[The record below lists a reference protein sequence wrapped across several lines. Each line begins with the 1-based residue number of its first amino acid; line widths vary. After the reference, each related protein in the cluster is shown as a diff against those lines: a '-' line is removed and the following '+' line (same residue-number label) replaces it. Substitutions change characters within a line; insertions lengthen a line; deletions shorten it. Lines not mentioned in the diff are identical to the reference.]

1 MIVGID
7 IGGSTTDAVILDNGQ
22 IHVVTIEANDPVAAA
37 AGALGKLVEVCGI
50 SLGKLSRVAATGAG
64 SRVLS
69 DSLFGL
75 PITKVNEFDAIG
87 IGGTSLAN
95 KENALVVSLGTGTA
109 IVSVT
114 GDKITHVSGTGLGG
128 GTLRGLSRH
137 MLGVSSLQTLE
148 SMAERGDLSRVDLTV
163 RDIAGGAI
171 GDLPPGTTAANFG
184 KVAADATSDDK
195 ALAIM
200 NMIVEVIGVL
210 AIASA
215 RACDQSDIVLTG
227 KLTRIF
233 RFMQNRRKLESVFGR
248 GMMIPEHA
256 DYATAIG
263 AARTALKPPNHAP

>member
-7 IGGSTTDAVILDNGQ
+7 IGGSTTDAVILDNGN

-37 AGALGKLVEVCGI
+37 AGALGKLIEVCGI
-50 SLGKLSRVAATGAG
+50 PLEKLSRVAATGAG
-64 SRVLS
+64 SRVLGE
-69 DSLFGL
+69 SLFGL
-75 PITKVNEFDAIG
+75 PVTKVNEFDAIG
-87 IGGTSLAN
+87 IGGTSLAG

-148 SMAERGDLSRVDLTV
+148 AMAERGDLSRVDLTV

-184 KVAADATSDDK
+184 KFAADATSDDK

-210 AIASA
+210 SIASA
-215 RACDQSDIVLTG
+215 RACDQEDIVLTG

-233 RFMQNRRKLESVFGR
+233 RFMQKTRKLEFVFGR
-248 GMMIPEHA
+248 GLLIPEHA

-263 AARTALKPPNHAP
+263 AAR

>member
-1 MIVGID
+1 M
-7 IGGSTTDAVILDNGQ
+7 A
-22 IHVVTIEANDPVAAA
+22 VVTIELTDPVAAA
-37 AGALGKLVEVCGI
+37 AGALGKMVSECGLRLEQI
-50 SLGKLSRVAATGAG
+50 TSVAATGAG
-64 SRVLS
+64 AR
-69 DSLFGL
+69 SLPDTLLGR
-75 PITKVNEFDAIG
+75 PVVKVDEFTAIG
-87 IGGTSLAN
+87 VGGSTLAG
-95 KENALVVSLGTGTA
+95 KESALVVSLGTGTA

-148 SMAERGDLSRVDLTV
+148 AMAERGDLSRVDLTV

-184 KVAADATSDDK
+184 KIAADATSDDK

-200 NMIVEVIGVL
+200 NMIVEVVSVL
-210 AIASA
+210 SIASA
-215 RACDQSDIVLTG
+215 RASGQQDIVLTG

-233 RFMQNRRKLESVFGR
+233 RFMQKMKRLNFAFG
-248 GMMIPEHA
+248 GGFIIPEHA

-263 AARTALKPPNHAP
+263 AARAAART

>member
-7 IGGSTTDAVILDNGQ
+7 IGGSTTDAVVLDNGNL
-22 IHVVTIEANDPVAAA
+22 HVVTIEANDPVAAA
-37 AGALGKLVEVCGI
+37 AGALGKLVQTCG
-50 SLGKLSRVAATGAG
+50 LPLNKLTRLAATGAG
-64 SRVLS
+64 SRALD

-75 PITKVNEFDAIG
+75 PVVKVNEFDAIG

-95 KENALVVSLGTGTA
+95 KRRALVVSLGTGTA
-109 IVSVT
+109 IVSVNPES
-114 GDKITHVSGTGLGG
+114 IEHVSGTGLGG

-137 MLGVSSLQTLE
+137 MLGVSSLGTLE
-148 SMAERGDLSRVDLTV
+148 AMAERGDLGRVDLTV

-184 KVAADATSDDK
+184 KITADATAEDK

-200 NMIVEVIGVL
+200 NMIVEVVSVL
-210 AIASA
+210 SIAAA
-215 RACDQSDIVLTG
+215 RACGQEDIVMTG

-233 RFMQNRRKLESVFGR
+233 RFMHRMKRLNFGYGR
-248 GMMIPEHA
+248 FAIPEHA

-263 AARTALKPPNHAP
+263 AARAAMQQPYKP